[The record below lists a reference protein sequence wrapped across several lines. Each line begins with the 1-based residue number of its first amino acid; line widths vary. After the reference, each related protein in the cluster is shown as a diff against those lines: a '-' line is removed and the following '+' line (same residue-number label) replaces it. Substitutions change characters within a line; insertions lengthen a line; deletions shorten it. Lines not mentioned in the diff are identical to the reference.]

1 MVDTEN
7 VPVKNTPSSAE
18 EADEIVNGS
27 LAYLHVQA
35 ALEKNEEAV
44 KLADDKVVAAAAA
57 AAVGSDTD
65 KRSKDDR
72 IRQALAQH
80 DASDNEDFFHETVLS
95 TPGANNELD
104 QGHDTT
110 PEKKSMKTS
119 GSSGSSCDSS
129 SSSEVMVYILSHRY
143 FNGFSI

>member
-7 VPVKNTPSSAE
+7 MPVKNTPSSGE
-18 EADEIVNGS
+18 QEADEIVNGS

-44 KLADDKVVAAAAA
+44 KLADDKVVAAAAVA
-57 AAVGSDTD
+57 SDTD

-104 QGHDTT
+104 QGHDTS
-110 PEKKSMKTS
+110 PEKKRMKTS

-129 SSSEVMVYILSHRY
+129 SSSEVMVYILSQRY